1 MYSIEYN
8 PKDRVLC
15 RILQNLVLKTREMGV
30 VKARGWNPDQ
40 EVHLVWVPSFKGL
53 SGLVSGLVS
62 GLGVH

>member
-1 MYSIEYN
+1 M
-8 PKDRVLC
+8 L
-15 RILQNLVLKTREMGV
+15 LVAV
-30 VKARGWNPDQ
+30 VVDTVSVRGWNPDQ